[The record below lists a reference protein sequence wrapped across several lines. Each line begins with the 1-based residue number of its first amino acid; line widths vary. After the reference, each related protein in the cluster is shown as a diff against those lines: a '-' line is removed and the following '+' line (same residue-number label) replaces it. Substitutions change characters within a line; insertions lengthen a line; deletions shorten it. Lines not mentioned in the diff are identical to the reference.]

1 MESKKTEITSLDI
14 FNSTS
19 NCVLAT
25 DIGGYIVQINTRALR
40 MLGQKRPNVI
50 NKNVVDI
57 LPLTGKL
64 VTKCLESGRPQ
75 LGSHIHGKKIEI
87 VVNVTPIRKERKL
100 IGAVCNFQTMQEFE
114 NSAKRLDS
122 YKRLNR
128 QLNAIFQYSSEI
140 IWLYDGQGRVID
152 INPAAEK
159 VVQVKANDFIGMHY
173 DEIIE
178 KGWIPRS
185 VVPEVIRHK
194 RRVTILYGGGE
205 VKNKWMNTGTPVL
218 DESGNIEFIIVNTRE
233 LDELERMKAQLE
245 ENRMVVE
252 KIKEELAE
260 LTLGDLKSQEIIAG
274 SEEMRHVLKTAFKL
288 AKMEV
293 SNFLILGE
301 SGTGKGILSKF
312 LHENSKRRKNAFIQ
326 INCAALPESLL
337 ESELF
342 GYEKGAFTGAREDGK
357 AGLFELAHEGTLFLD
372 EIGDLPL
379 SVQAKLLTYLDNQEV
394 MRLGGQE
401 PKKLDCTIIAAT
413 NRDLKD
419 QVNKGVFRQDLFF
432 RLEAFTIQI
441 PPLRERPD
449 DIFELTKFFLDR
461 YNKKYKRRC
470 RIGANALKKMLTYPF
485 PGNVRQLKNA
495 LKMAVVMNET
505 DIINELLLSKLE
517 TEIEYET
524 ELDNKQD
531 YTLSFNE
538 QILLHEKKILKR
550 AMSKYEST
558 RRIAKHLKMSKTTV
572 ARKIQKHGIAQNAP

>member
-1 MESKKTEITSLDI
+1 MDASNILIT
-14 FNSTS
+14 
-19 NCVLAT
+19 
-25 DIGGYIVQINTRALR
+25 
-40 MLGQKRPNVI
+40 
-50 NKNVVDI
+50 
-57 LPLTGKL
+57 
-64 VTKCLESGRPQ
+64 
-75 LGSHIHGKKIEI
+75 
-87 VVNVTPIRKERKL
+87 
-100 IGAVCNFQTMQEFE
+100 
-114 NSAKRLDS
+114 
-122 YKRLNR
+122 
-128 QLNAIFQYSSEI
+128 
-140 IWLYDGQGRVID
+140 
-152 INPAAEK
+152 
-159 VVQVKANDFIGMHY
+159 
-173 DEIIE
+173 
-178 KGWIPRS
+178 
-185 VVPEVIRHK
+185 
-194 RRVTILYGGGE
+194 
-205 VKNKWMNTGTPVL
+205 
-218 DESGNIEFIIVNTRE
+218 
-233 LDELERMKAQLE
+233 
-245 ENRMVVE
+245 
-252 KIKEELAE
+252 
-260 LTLGDLKSQEIIAG
+260 
-274 SEEMRHVLKTAFKL
+274 
-288 AKMEV
+288 
-293 SNFLILGE
+293 GE
-301 SGTGKGILSKF
+301 SGTGKGFLSRF
-312 LHENSKRRKNAFIQ
+312 VHINGTRKDKPFIA
-326 INCAALPESLL
+326 INCAALPENLL

-401 PKKLDCTIIAAT
+401 PKNLDCTIIAAT

-419 QVNKGVFRQDLFF
+419 QVSKGVFRQDLFF

-470 RIGANALKKMLTYPF
+470 RIGANALKKMLTYTI